1 MENIK
6 DLILFKPNEL
16 IGIEGGYVTN
26 INRLAY
32 NYIIHRLQIEGNHY
46 AKINIADFFNDLDL
60 GKNYDELISYLD
72 SLQKIRVVSRDSKGK
87 LWGAFNLLSYFKKFD
102 DGTFHVE
109 IPSIIFESLCNQ
121 DKLYYTTIKLL
132 EQKALKYLYTP
143 IFYELFKKYE
153 KINIPNFFIDELKN
167 LTGTQNKYQEYKYF
181 KRDVLL
187 KSIKELNQFDEKYE
201 YSFEEIKLGRKV
213 NEIRFIRID
222 KNIIDITPEPQISE
236 KLLKV
241 IEKSRKNRFIDET
254 YSQKAMKKLLQK
266 YEEKDIIKALGE
278 LYKYNS
284 EIKNFSKI
292 LTSKIEDIKN
302 SKMDKIKENQG
313 YTLVQE
319 EVETPL
325 KIDIIEPKKTE
336 EIEPLDKLLEK
347 LPIKISKAD
356 YEDLY
361 NEYLKQIGE
370 QHNPY
375 LRKAFDLANLNRFKI
390 KE

>member
-1 MENIK
+1 MDDIK

-121 DKLYYTTIKLL
+121 DRLYYTTIKLL

-143 IFYELFKKYE
+143 IFYEIFKKHE
-153 KINIPNFFIDELKN
+153 KINIPNFLIDELKN

-187 KSIKELNQFDEKYE
+187 KSIKELNQFDKKYE

-213 NEIRFIRID
+213 NEIKFIRID
-222 KNIIDITPEPQISE
+222 KNVIDVTPKSQISE
-236 KLLKV
+236 KLLKF
-241 IEKSRKNRFIDET
+241 IEKSRKNRFIDES
-254 YSQKAMKKLLQK
+254 YSQKAMEKILQK
-266 YEEKDIIKALGE
+266 YDEKDIIKALGE
-278 LYKYNS
+278 LSKYNS
-284 EIKNFSKI
+284 EIKSFSKI
-292 LTSKIEDIKN
+292 LTAKIEDIKN
-302 SKMDKIKENQG
+302 SKIVKIKKNQG
-313 YTLVQE
+313 HILGRE
-319 EVETPL
+319 KVETPL
-325 KIDIIEPKKTE
+325 KIDIIEPKKIELAEKKE
-336 EIEPLDKLLEK
+336 EISNLIRNSGLPTERRLFLLGQLGDIENLEELEK
-347 LPIKISKAD
+347 
-356 YEDLY
+356 
-361 NEYLKQIGE
+361 
-370 QHNPY
+370 
-375 LRKAFDLANLNRFKI
+375 FKI
-390 KE
+390 IN